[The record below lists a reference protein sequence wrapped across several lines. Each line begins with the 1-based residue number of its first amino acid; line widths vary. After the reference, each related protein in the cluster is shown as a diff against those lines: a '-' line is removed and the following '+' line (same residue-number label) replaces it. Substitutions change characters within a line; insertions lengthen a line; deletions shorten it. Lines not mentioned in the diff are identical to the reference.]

1 VLDEHRQ
8 LVQRVTETVNQAL
21 SLPEEQRGE
30 TSEGLRE
37 LLDSLHSVREGL
49 LKAGKDY
56 LMVVT
61 CCLERRDEDL
71 EALIG
76 YYVMAGQRIEQEAI
90 TKAGRLVAVDDDLKH
105 VKETVSGLQELLIQV
120 SSLRGRSS
128 R

>member
-21 SLPEEQRGE
+21 SLPEDQREE

-37 LLDSLHSVREGL
+37 LLEGLHSVREGL

-61 CCLERRDEDL
+61 CCLKRDEDL

-90 TKAGRLVAVDDDLKH
+90 TRAGRLVAVGDDLNH

-120 SSLRGRSS
+120 SGLRGRPS

>member
-1 VLDEHRQ
+1 MLDEHRQ
-8 LVQRVTETVNQAL
+8 LVQRVTETVNRAL
-21 SLPEEQRGE
+21 SLPEGQREE

-37 LLDSLHSVREGL
+37 LLDNLHSVREGL

-61 CCLERRDEDL
+61 CCLERSEDL
-71 EALIG
+71 EALIS

-90 TKAGRLVAVDDDLKH
+90 MKAGRLVAVGDDLKH

>member
-21 SLPEEQRGE
+21 SLPEDQRGE
-30 TSEGLRE
+30 TSKGLRE

-61 CCLERRDEDL
+61 CCLKRSEDL

-90 TKAGRLVAVDDDLKH
+90 MKAGRLVAVGDDLKH

>member
-21 SLPEEQRGE
+21 SLPEDQRGE
-30 TSEGLRE
+30 TSKGLRE
-37 LLDSLHSVREGL
+37 LLDGLHSVREGL

-61 CCLERRDEDL
+61 CCLERNEDL

-90 TKAGRLVAVDDDLKH
+90 TKAGRLVAVSDDLKH

-120 SSLRGRSS
+120 SGLRGRSS